1 MQRVKVNH
9 QKKYRARQAGK
20 GLVRFEL
27 QLPQQLKIKF
37 DELVAAVADE
47 LPTPFSKRQR
57 LAKARIQVFEEIT
70 KDIRHEFFHLK
81 DQIKGLKLE
90 IEALSPTLFKLNTN
104 SNAPIPHAISALP
117 DDPSQLK
124 QLLANFYVEAKTE
137 ARKAREYKRL
147 SKQHE
152 ELYDAANLYNE
163 KLQAKLKSESLPE
176 EHKLPRCT
184 A

>member
-1 MQRVKVNH
+1 MVTSNGRSFIDAARVPTSRLWRSHHVH
-9 QKKYRARQAGK
+9 
-20 GLVRFEL
+20 F
-27 QLPQQLKIKF
+27 LPGV
-37 DELVAAVADE
+37 VAAVADE

-90 IEALSPTLFKLNTN
+90 IEALSPALFKLNSK

-117 DDPSQLK
+117 DDPKQLK
-124 QLLANFYVEAKTE
+124 QLLANFYVEANTE

-152 ELYDAANLYNE
+152 KLYNAASLYNE
-163 KLQAKLKSESLPE
+163 ELQAKLALKE
-176 EHKLPRCT
+176 
-184 A
+184 AD